1 MSTRQL
7 QTKTTGTLALL
18 SVLALI
24 AVGVTWRPA
33 GGDADAAA
41 LAAGQQAR
49 LADMDRQLEQLVS
62 AEDFGAVT
70 AARSSLSRSVLA
82 FDRTLEAL
90 VHGGTLAG
98 DDGRPVKVKA
108 VRGDA
113 ARQALS
119 GASAIWLQVG
129 LPLADL
135 AAGDYSV
142 FSAAGQ
148 QAVRGLRE
156 NSGELSTHLAAVTAA
171 CDGTT
176 GTTGPGALIARL
188 AAGLCLLALAVTMVL
203 RRRALRPAAPDQ
215 RSSGGGLAPAGAVS
229 RWSAAPEAPAPRPA
243 APVLPYK
250 SPIDFEDV
258 SAAVDQMTVDMSTI
272 AASTEKMRT
281 AIDSVGVALQGM
293 IYRLNDLGDD
303 TAEGYRLVRGAN
315 NAAGYTSQVAAELA
329 ENVRE
334 MGAVVSRVTNLAQKC
349 RQTAAAIDQ
358 EAAQTG
364 RTGAGFNG
372 AVAGQVKALAAQ
384 TSNATAEVEQTVSEM
399 LARTREYEESVA
411 QILKHVS
418 AIHRVSQNLGQVV
431 LDPPASAVVGAPRLR
446 AQVAEPVAAAAAA
459 APAAAPRPVVAAAAP
474 EPEPD
479 EAPEPTT
486 AELAARTA
494 AAIED
499 EAEPAEPAFDAD
511 PDEMQADE
519 KPKATFSLDTHEADA
534 PPPPPP
540 TRPSVFMLNRPR
552 VPEADVA
559 TPAPEPAAPAMPAA
573 PAAPS
578 APAATSFESSVESA
592 VEPYPGEEAVAAAV
606 EADEAPTEPPAA
618 DDTGSEPAVSNGPRP
633 NIFMLN
639 DPKPTPKPHSKV

>member
-24 AVGVTWRPA
+24 AVAVTWRPA
-33 GGDADAAA
+33 GSDADAAA
-41 LAAGQQAR
+41 LASGQQER

-62 AEDFGAVT
+62 AEDFTAVNT
-70 AARSSLSRSVLA
+70 ARSNLSHSVLA
-82 FDRTLEAL
+82 FDRTLKAL

-98 DDGRPVKVKA
+98 EDGRPTKVRA
-108 VRGDA
+108 VRGEG
-113 ARQALS
+113 ARRALA

-129 LPLADL
+129 MPLADL

-142 FSAAGQ
+142 FSASGQ

-156 NSGELSTHLAAVTAA
+156 NSGELSSNLAALADA
-171 CDGTT
+171 CNGAGSGTSRS
-176 GTTGPGALIARL
+176 AL
-188 AAGLCLLALAVTMVL
+188 AARTLAGACLLALSLALTL
-203 RRRALRPAAPDQ
+203 RRRALRPA
-215 RSSGGGLAPAGAVS
+215 RSDSPTAGGGLAPAGAVS
-229 RWSAAPEAPAPRPA
+229 RWTAATPAPAPAPRPS

-250 SPIDFEDV
+250 SPVDFENV

-272 AASTEKMRT
+272 AASTDKMRS

-334 MGAVVSRVTNLAQKC
+334 MGSVVSRVTQLAQKC

-364 RTGAGFNG
+364 RTGADFNG

-399 LARTREYEESVA
+399 LARTRDYEEAVA

-431 LDPPASAVVGAPRLR
+431 LDPPASAVVGAPRMR
-446 AQVAEPVAAAAAA
+446 TPTPEPVAVAEPVTAPTAPPP
-459 APAAAPRPVVAAAAP
+459 APAARPPSRRRRPRPTKSP
-474 EPEPD
+474 NRRPPSW
-479 EAPEPTT
+479 
-486 AELAARTA
+486 R
-494 AAIED
+494 
-499 EAEPAEPAFDAD
+499 
-511 PDEMQADE
+511 
-519 KPKATFSLDTHEADA
+519 PK
-534 PPPPPP
+534 PPPPSRMPP
-540 TRPSVFMLNRPR
+540 GRKSPPSTRIRTRCRPSRSR
-552 VPEADVA
+552 
-559 TPAPEPAAPAMPAA
+559 
-573 PAAPS
+573 
-578 APAATSFESSVESA
+578 
-592 VEPYPGEEAVAAAV
+592 
-606 EADEAPTEPPAA
+606 
-618 DDTGSEPAVSNGPRP
+618 R
-633 NIFMLN
+633 
-639 DPKPTPKPHSKV
+639 

>member
-33 GGDADAAA
+33 GGDGNAAA

-49 LADMDRQLEQLVS
+49 LADMDRQLEQLIS

-82 FDRTLEAL
+82 FDRTLEVL

-98 DDGRPVKVKA
+98 DDGRPDKVKA
-108 VRGDA
+108 VRSDA
-113 ARQALS
+113 ARRALS

-148 QAVRGLRE
+148 QAMRGLRD

-176 GTTGPGALIARL
+176 STTGPSALIARTV
-188 AAGLCLLALAVTMVL
+188 AGVCLLALSVAMVL
-203 RRRALRPAAPDQ
+203 RRRALRPAAPGRQ
-215 RSSGGGLAPAGAVS
+215 SSGGGLAPAGAVS
-229 RWSAAPEAPAPRPA
+229 RWSAAPKAPAPRPV
-243 APVLPYK
+243 APALPYK
-250 SPIDFEDV
+250 SPLDFEDV

-329 ENVRE
+329 DNVRE
-334 MGAVVSRVTNLAQKC
+334 MGAVVTRVTNLAQKC

-364 RTGAGFNG
+364 RTGADFNG

-431 LDPPASAVVGAPRLR
+431 LDPPVSAVVGAPRLR
-446 AQVAEPVAAAAAA
+446 AQVAEPVSAPVA
-459 APAAAPRPVVAAAAP
+459 APVAASAAAPRPEVAAVAP
-474 EPEPD
+474 EPEPE

-486 AELAARTA
+486 AELADETA

-499 EAEPAEPAFDAD
+499 EAEPEAPEFAPDS
-511 PDEMQADE
+511 DEMPEYQ
-519 KPKATFSLDTHEADA
+519 KPKVTFSLDAHEADA
-534 PPPPPP
+534 PPPSPVA
-540 TRPSVFMLNRPR
+540 RPSVFMLNRPR
-552 VPEADVA
+552 VPEAAVA
-559 TPAPEPAAPAMPAA
+559 APAREPAAPAMPVA
-573 PAAPS
+573 PVVPVAPPT
-578 APAATSFESSVESA
+578 ASFESSVGSA
-592 VEPYPGEEAVAAAV
+592 VEPEPV
-606 EADEAPTEPPAA
+606 EDAIEVDEAPAAPEAA
-618 DDTGSEPAVSNGPRP
+618 DDAGAEPAVSTGPRP

-639 DPKPTPKPHSKV
+639 DPKQTPKPPVTV